1 MEIVCMYRPM
11 DIKMKQQM
19 DSLLRQMD
27 SSLLPNLVYITLGYL
42 WYPIITQNV
51 QKKLS
56 KSYVNVLMEFLT
68 P

>member
-42 WYPIITQNV
+42 WYPIITQNF

-56 KSYVNVLMEFLT
+56 KRYVNVLMEFLT